1 MTLDKIIAVAGKPG
15 LFKVLSQAKGRI
27 IVESLTDKKRLAIGA
42 TQTINALQE
51 IAIYTYDEEVPLRE
65 VLVTIYEK
73 EKGKTSINPN
83 DNGAVLTKYFKE
95 ILPNFDEERV
105 YTSNIKKLLK
115 WYNDLVAANFDFD
128 NLIKQ
133 IAESKKEAS
142 ED

>member
-15 LFKVLSQAKGRI
+15 LFKVLSQTKGRL
-27 IVESLTDKKRLAIGA
+27 IVESLTDKKRLPIGA

-65 VLVTIYEK
+65 VFITIYEK
-73 EKGKTSINPN
+73 ENGKTAINPN

-95 ILPNFDEERV
+95 ILPNFDDERV

-115 WYNDLVAANFDFD
+115 WYNELVSVNFDFE
-128 NLIKQ
+128 NLSKE
-133 IAESKKEAS
+133 IADSKKDAS
-142 ED
+142 KD

>member
-15 LFKVLSQAKGRI
+15 LFKVLSQAKGRL
-27 IVESLTDKKRLAIGA
+27 IVESLTDKKRLPIGA

-65 VLVTIYEK
+65 IFVTIYAK
-73 EKGKTSINPN
+73 EKGKTTINPN

-95 ILPNFDEERV
+95 ILPNFDDERV

-115 WYNDLVAANFDFD
+115 WYNELVAVNFDFE
-128 NLIKQ
+128 NLSKE
-133 IAESKKEAS
+133 IANSKKDAL